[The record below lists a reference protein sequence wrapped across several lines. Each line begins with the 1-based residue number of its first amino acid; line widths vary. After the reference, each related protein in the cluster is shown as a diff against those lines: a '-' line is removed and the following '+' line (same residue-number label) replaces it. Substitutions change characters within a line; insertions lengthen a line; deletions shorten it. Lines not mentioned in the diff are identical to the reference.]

1 MIIKTT
7 NILEDNCNDSD
18 LLIKVG
24 GMDSR
29 DGFILLVMISKKYY
43 LLLINE
49 ALLSTLSI
57 MSIYLQSLHFYVF
70 HDALTWLVNNII
82 IYQTNIK

>member
-1 MIIKTT
+1 MIINTT

-29 DGFILLVMISKKYY
+29 DGFILLVMIRNKYY
-43 LLLINE
+43 LLLMNE

-57 MSIYLQSLHFYVF
+57 MSICLQSLQFYAF
-70 HDALTWLVNNII
+70 HDALTWLVNYII

>member
-1 MIIKTT
+1 MIINTT

-29 DGFILLVMISKKYY
+29 DGFILLDKYY
-43 LLLINE
+43 LLLMNE

-57 MSIYLQSLHFYVF
+57 MSICLQSLQFYAF
-70 HDALTWLVNNII
+70 HDALTWLVTYII

>member
-1 MIIKTT
+1 MIINTT
-7 NILEDNCNDSD
+7 NILEDNCNEND

-29 DGFILLVMISKKYY
+29 DGFILLDKYY
-43 LLLINE
+43 LLLMNE

-57 MSIYLQSLHFYVF
+57 MSIYLQSLQFYAF
-70 HDALTWLVNNII
+70 HDALTWLVNYII
-82 IYQTNIK
+82 IYEITW